1 MIHAHEK
8 STFRMG
14 LVGAVPIMLGYFPIA
29 FSFGVG
35 AVRSGLSPTEAV
47 AMSVIIY
54 AGASQFF
61 ALALISG
68 GAPVLVA
75 AFTLIAM
82 NLRHVLYGPAL
93 MKRAGRGAR
102 KRWALIWAFG
112 LTDEV
117 FGAALGA
124 LARGRV
130 F

>member
-54 AGASQFF
+54 AGASQFL

-68 GAPVLVA
+68 GRRSW
-75 AFTLIAM
+75 
-82 NLRHVLYGPAL
+82 LRPS
-93 MKRAGRGAR
+93 R
-102 KRWALIWAFG
+102 
-112 LTDEV
+112 
-117 FGAALGA
+117 
-124 LARGRV
+124 
-130 F
+130 